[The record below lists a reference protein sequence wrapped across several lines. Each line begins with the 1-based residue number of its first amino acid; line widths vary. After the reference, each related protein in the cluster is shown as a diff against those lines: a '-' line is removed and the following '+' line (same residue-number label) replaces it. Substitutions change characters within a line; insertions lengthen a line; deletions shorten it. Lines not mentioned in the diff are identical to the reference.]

1 MDSNQKYLTQ
11 LHQSIDTEIEELR
24 VYAEENQVPI
34 VDKLTL
40 DLIRQLIRMNRT
52 KNILEIGTAI
62 GYSSMQFANISKD
75 INVTTIERNEDM
87 IHLAKVHKKYRYQNQ
102 IRIIEYDALNAFEQV
117 NDKQYDMIFIDAAK
131 AQSKKFFQLYTPLL
145 KRWNCS
151 Y

>member
-1 MDSNQKYLTQ
+1 MDSNQKYLAQ

-87 IHLAKVHKKYRYQNQ
+87 IHLAKKFIKS
-102 IRIIEYDALNAFEQV
+102 IDTRIKSV
-117 NDKQYDMIFIDAAK
+117 
-131 AQSKKFFQLYTPLL
+131 
-145 KRWNCS
+145 
-151 Y
+151 